1 MSPLAALAAPAAL
14 PPSPRAAVKFAP
26 RPARII
32 PGAVAPRLRRLRH
45 SWTRAADR
53 KAPAPQM
60 RARGAGPSAGGPRIC
75 VASAFGRLARRIT
88 RRAHLEC
95 ALERQVGY
103 CGNLKAAANSPRA
116 AATQSARR
124 IERGRA
130 ASLVSR
136 CVTLKLNS
144 APWKCRD
151 TRAAV
156 SSSEVDPLQRARA
169 FLLGD
174 SPPSSVPHGRLQ
186 AAARFG
192 RVAWDTSEPAQIA
205 RRTTRAV
212 SK

>member
-1 MSPLAALAAPAAL
+1 
-14 PPSPRAAVKFAP
+14 
-26 RPARII
+26 
-32 PGAVAPRLRRLRH
+32 
-45 SWTRAADR
+45 
-53 KAPAPQM
+53 M
-60 RARGAGPSAGGPRIC
+60 RAHRGFA
-75 VASAFGRLARRIT
+75 
-88 RRAHLEC
+88 E
-95 ALERQVGY
+95 
-103 CGNLKAAANSPRA
+103 AAANSPRA

-192 RVAWDTSEPAQIA
+192 RDFLPGRVGHV
-205 RRTTRAV
+205 RTRADREAHDSGEIRMWRAV
-212 SK
+212 RTLEVEWTYEKSCVPEFRFEVRVPIGQSCVAMIKARV